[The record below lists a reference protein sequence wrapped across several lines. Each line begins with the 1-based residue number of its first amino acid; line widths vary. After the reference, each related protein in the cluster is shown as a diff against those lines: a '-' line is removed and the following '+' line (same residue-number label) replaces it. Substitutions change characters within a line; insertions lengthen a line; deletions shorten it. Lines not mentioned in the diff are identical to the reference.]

1 MNPGALLTVALWLFS
16 LLPQSAPRDS
26 TPPRNSF
33 VVAAESAIDNATA
46 VNLKGDDAQFGS
58 QIQALKSSQA
68 NLTRM
73 AENDNERDVA
83 SDVNDLVFA
92 VSACHI
98 QAKGGAPT
106 PQCESQISDARTR
119 AMQALNKHKS
129 GSIWQDGPSA

>member
-1 MNPGALLTVALWLFS
+1 MNLGALLTTALWLFS
-16 LLPQSAPRDS
+16 PIPQSAPRDS

-33 VVAAESAIDNATA
+33 VVAAESAVDNATA
-46 VNLKGDDAQFGS
+46 VDLKGDDAQFGP

-73 AENDNERDVA
+73 AEDDTEREIA

-106 PQCESQISDARTR
+106 ARCESQISDARTR

-129 GSIWQDGPSA
+129 GSVWQDGPPV